1 MYSYILQVFLVLLL
15 IYIIVSS
22 INKVFVHFKIKR
34 IVKKIEEQKDNDLK
48 ESVYNGGLNDMLT
61 IVDKI
66 KEELNELKH
75 LKK

>member
-15 IYIIVSS
+15 IYIIVSA